1 MKVRLAII
9 TAVFA
14 VSVQA
19 APMVRVVRVAGPS
32 TIVVVRDNVQTEV
45 KLTGIE
51 ITDPQNAMAF
61 LTWTLGSSWVMV
73 EDGKVYRS
81 PDAMFINGE
90 LVRKGFA
97 RAVTAS
103 IPDPPNTAVYLGELD
118 LGAREKARAP
128 AKAPAKQA
136 KAPRPPRTRI
146 IHIRAAKA
154 PRS

>member
-1 MKVRLAII
+1 MKLRLAII
-9 TAVFA
+9 TALFA

-32 TIVVVRDNVQTEV
+32 TIVVVQNNVPSEV
-45 KLTGIE
+45 KLSGIE

-81 PDAMFINGE
+81 PDAMFINAE

-97 RAVTAS
+97 RPVTAA
-103 IPDPPNTAVYLGELD
+103 IPDPPLNGVYLGELD
-118 LGAREKARAP
+118 LGAREKTRAP

-154 PRS
+154 PAR